1 MGCKT
6 MAEIPEF
13 KKFTLIIWHPI
24 TERPEEGRYVLIQ
37 YIDHWGDRACDWA
50 AYENEHFTYTY
61 PSGAWGI
68 INEDVLLGWSY
79 IPFND

>member
-1 MGCKT
+1 MGCKI
-6 MAEIPEF
+6 MVEIPEF

-37 YIDHWGDRACDWA
+37 YIDHWGNRACDWA
-50 AYENEHFTYTY
+50 SYENGHFIYTY
-61 PSGAWGI
+61 PDGAWGI
-68 INEDVLLGWSY
+68 INEDILLGWSY